1 MSGTG
6 EGGKSVF
13 GSPIPDKIHRRLRYR
28 GMLGVA
34 QPKKLRRRN
43 YSQKP
48 GENLGCTG
56 VERYRLNEETR
67 GGMPG
72 IYMIY
77 MREGVIFTCSTYFHL
92 QA

>member
-1 MSGTG
+1 MFSGRRFLIRFI
-6 EGGKSVF
+6 GGSD
-13 GSPIPDKIHRRLRYR
+13 IAACWET
-28 GMLGVA
+28 MGVA

-43 YSQKP
+43 CSQKP